1 MTSPTIF
8 PMIVAAGTG
17 KRFGSAV
24 PKQYQEIANPTI
36 PTKTVLEHT
45 VKQLAK
51 SQYINECYLVIAAN
65 DITAPALPWDI
76 PVHFVTGGSERWQSV
91 QAGVQAIANA
101 GAKEDDLVLIHDA
114 ARPCIQAADIDNVVK
129 AAAKETYGAILATPV
144 ADTLKKAQVTKSS
157 LALSYIEQTINREHL
172 WQAQTPQ
179 VFRFG
184 HLQRVLTDIAAK
196 NMMITDEASAFEIF
210 GYPICLVEG
219 SRSNIKLTY
228 PEDLP
233 LISAILAML

>member
-1 MTSPTIF
+1 
-8 PMIVAAGTG
+8 MIVAAGMG
-17 KRFGSAV
+17 KRFGATV
-24 PKQYQEIANPTI
+24 AKQYQHIHLPHMQTELEPR
-36 PTKTVLEHT
+36 TVLEHS
-45 VKQLAK
+45 VRQLAK

-65 DITAPALPWDI
+65 DTKAAELNWDI

-91 QAGVQAIANA
+91 QAGVQAIAEA
-101 GAKEDDLVLIHDA
+101 GATATDLVLIHDA
-114 ARPCIQAADIDNVVK
+114 ARPCIQAADINRVVEV
-129 AAAKETYGAILATPV
+129 AVNEAYGAILATPV
-144 ADTLKKAQVTKSS
+144 ADTLKQAKPQVSIPCI
-157 LALSYIEQTINREHL
+157 AQTISREHL

-196 NMMITDEASAFEIF
+196 NMMITDEASAFELF
-210 GYPICLVEG
+210 GYPIRLVAG

-233 LISAILAML
+233 LISAILAMA